1 MEVNPDDSLT
11 GAAPQYKK
19 MTGTPRAPV
28 MVISSI

>member
-11 GAAPQYKK
+11 GEYHQYKK

-28 MVISSI
+28 MAISSV